1 MGWDGE
7 VEKLV
12 YGKWC
17 KSVCVC
23 VCGGVFCGCEC
34 LSVCIMGWYERG
46 RGCVYGVYVCVY
58 YGMVLREGVV
68 VCMLC
73 MLVVGRGGNGPEPV

>member
-1 MGWDGE
+1 
-7 VEKLV
+7 V
-12 YGKWC
+12 
-17 KSVCVC
+17 
-23 VCGGVFCGCEC
+23 C

-73 MLVVGRGGNGPEPV
+73 MLLVGRGGNGPEPV